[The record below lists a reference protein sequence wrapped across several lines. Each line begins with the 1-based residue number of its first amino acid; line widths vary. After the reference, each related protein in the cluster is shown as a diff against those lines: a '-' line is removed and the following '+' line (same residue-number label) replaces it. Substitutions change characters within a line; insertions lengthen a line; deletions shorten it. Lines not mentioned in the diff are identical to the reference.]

1 MSYTPKTNTVG
12 DNDILAQ
19 AISTILPMGGSDV
32 YWDEIMML
40 IEDETKVVNVVKEDE
55 ESTSV
60 KRMID
65 DDECTSASLDIL
77 KAVCDNLPPKESTS
91 NKKVLLVEESTS
103 VKRVIDDEEC
113 TLASLDM
120 FGPEYIET
128 LDEEDVKVVMIKIS
142 KFFK

>member
-1 MSYTPKTNTVG
+1 MDG
-12 DNDILAQ
+12 DDILAQ

-40 IEDETKVVNVVKEDE
+40 IEDETKVANVVKEDE

-91 NKKVLLVEESTS
+91 AKKVNE
-103 VKRVIDDEEC
+103 DEEC
-113 TLASLDM
+113 TSASLDILKAVSENEDM
-120 FGPEYIET
+120 FGVEYIET
-128 LDEEDVKVVMIKIS
+128 LDEEDVKVLMIKIG
-142 KFFK
+142 KFLK